1 VFEKLNISSVSKWFI
16 TTLLSVFLL
25 SACKDTYKVIE
36 SSSSNETV
44 KSDLSTPD
52 SLLALVSPYKNQL
65 EKSMNEVL
73 AVSAVSMEIGCPEGL
88 LGDFVADLVLEESRK
103 NFDGVVDMC
112 VLNNGGLRTPIM
124 KGDVTRGMIF
134 ELMPF
139 ENELVVIKMRG
150 DSVASLIN
158 YIARRSMDAS
168 SVKLGVPISGMRVR
182 IGGGEIS
189 EVRIGMHKFN
199 VDSTYTVVTSDY
211 LSTGG
216 DNMTFFG
223 GEIASTALGV
233 KLRDVILNK
242 VIEIG
247 KMGNHIRAELDGRVY
262 VAE

>member
-1 VFEKLNISSVSKWFI
+1 VFQKLKISSCSLWLM

-25 SACKDTYKVIE
+25 FSCKDTYKVIE

-52 SLLALVSPYKNQL
+52 SLLMLVNPYKNQL

-73 AVSAVSMEIGCPEGL
+73 AISDVSMEIGCPEGL
-88 LGDFVADLVLEESRK
+88 LGSFVADLVLEESRK
-103 NFDGVVDMC
+103 KFGGSVDLC

-124 KGDVTRGMIF
+124 KGEVTRGMVF

-139 ENELVVIKMRG
+139 ENELVVIKMKG

-158 YIARRSMDAS
+158 YIANRSMDAS
-168 SVKLGVPISGMRVR
+168 SVKLGVPISGMRIR

-189 EVRIGMHKFN
+189 EVRVGVQKFN
-199 VDSTYTVVTSDY
+199 IDSIYAVVTSDY
-211 LSTGG
+211 LASGG
-216 DNMTFFG
+216 DNMVFFS
-223 GEIASTALGV
+223 GEIESSSLGV
-233 KLRDVILNK
+233 KLRDVIMNK
-242 VIEIG
+242 VIEMG